1 MIKNKNYK
9 NISLWIKNCGGL
21 KLLIMSLAI
30 ILYLRIFA
38 VPML

>member
-1 MIKNKNYK
+1 MN
-9 NISLWIKNCGGL
+9 KNCGGL